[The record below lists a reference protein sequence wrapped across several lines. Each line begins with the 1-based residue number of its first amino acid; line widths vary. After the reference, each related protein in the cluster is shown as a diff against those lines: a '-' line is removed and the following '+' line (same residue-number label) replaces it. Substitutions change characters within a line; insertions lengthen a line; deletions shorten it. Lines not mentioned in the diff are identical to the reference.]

1 MSDRRLTRGT
11 GPHGRHQTRRA
22 VGRRGALRIVAVA
35 LLALAAIQ
43 PMVAAAAPGRD
54 TTRPVTAAVIIGG
67 GSYAVTAS
75 VFGSEADGLVGQ
87 MTASGHIL
95 QARDHLVALP
105 SCTASSC
112 PWLAPGTGPEAEWGP
127 QESCAEPDDLC
138 WVEVTS
144 PETGACTVAPVLD
157 LGPLFIKDNWWA
169 PFERRTYTLDQGVP
183 AAEAAAKGADLGY
196 GPGMSDKGHDIAND
210 FAFAAGI
217 DLAAGTWIDLGLDP
231 RQGIAPMHVRML
243 WQAQIM
249 HTEACDG
256 TGGDVPIADP
266 GTEPVPTAV
275 PGTEP
280 VPTEAP
286 PTGETPENAAT
297 TDDVNLR
304 AGPGIDT
311 GVLEVIPAGDRL
323 AVTGPAESGFY
334 TVTHGDRA
342 GWAFGDFLALDGPG
356 DGATAFTT
364 DDLNLRAGPSA
375 ADAILQVMPAG
386 RGVRLTGEAQD
397 GWVAVEFDGTAG
409 WAYAAFLDAGGG
421 AVPGADQATVT
432 SELNLRSGPST
443 ADPVLGVMPAGATV
457 MLTGEEENGFRG
469 VRYGD
474 LEGWAFNDW
483 LTVEGGTTAVT
494 TDAVNLRAGPSLG
507 DEVLVELPAG
517 TQVDLTGKT
526 MNGFQSVQSG
536 TTDGWLFATY
546 LD

>member
-1 MSDRRLTRGT
+1 MLTRPWTQRAGE
-11 GPHGRHQTRRA
+11 HEQHQTRRA
-22 VGRRGALRIVAVA
+22 PGKRGGLRLVVVA
-35 LLALAAIQ
+35 LLAMAAIQ
-43 PMVAAAAPGRD
+43 PMVATAAPGSG
-54 TTRPVTAAVIIGG
+54 TTRPVAAAVAIGD

-105 SCTASSC
+105 ACTASSC

-243 WQAQIM
+243 WQAEIM

-256 TGGDVPIADP
+256 SGGDVPIADP
-266 GTEPVPTAV
+266 GTEPVPT
-275 PGTEP
+275 
-280 VPTEAP
+280 
-286 PTGETPENAAT
+286 ETPPVDETTGNATA

-304 AGPGIDT
+304 SGPGLDT
-311 GVLEVIPAGDRL
+311 GAIDVIPTGDRL
-323 AVTGPAESGFY
+323 SVTGPAESGFY
-334 TVTHGDRA
+334 PVTHGEQA

-356 DGATAFTT
+356 DGTTAFTT

-375 ADAILQVMPAG
+375 ADEILQVMPAG
-386 RGVRLTGEAQD
+386 SDVRLTGEARD
-397 GWVAVEFDGTAG
+397 GWVAVEFGGTAG

-443 ADPVLGVMPAGATV
+443 TDPVLGVMPAGATV

-507 DEVLVELPAG
+507 DAVLAELSAG
-517 TQVDLTGKT
+517 TQVSLTGKA
-526 MNGFQSVQSG
+526 MNGFQSVHAG
-536 TTDGWLFATY
+536 TTDGWLFAAY